1 MLLLAADILV
11 QINHFSLFLQK
22 KKIIY
27 MDVSRKFQ
35 QLLERIEKL
44 QGNDESFFKKNT
56 IFNDLSKPYGT

>member
-1 MLLLAADILV
+1 MLLLAADVLV

-22 KKIIY
+22 KNLTY
-27 MDVSRKFQ
+27 TDVSRRFQ

-44 QGNDESFFKKNT
+44 QGNDGSFFKENT

>member
-27 MDVSRKFQ
+27 TDVSRKFQ

-44 QGNDESFFKKNT
+44 QGNDGSFF
-56 IFNDLSKPYGT
+56 